1 VEIEARRNGVL
12 ISFEEG
18 VATFYAMKNAED
30 RGVFFITTT
39 KVYKGM
45 IVGNNRSQDL
55 ELNVCKDKTTDQ
67 PPGI

>member
-1 VEIEARRNGVL
+1 MSQEVL

-30 RGVFFITTT
+30 RGVLFYRLLLKFIRADCGRTQPVPRPGT
-39 KVYKGM
+39 
-45 IVGNNRSQDL
+45 QCL
-55 ELNVCKDKTTDQ
+55 QDKTTDQ